1 MQDVAKFDVIPGI
14 YNVKYTYE
22 TQFGDICNDI
32 NISIL
37 EDKKVELK
45 IDGNYV
51 TLYSN
56 FDDAKVLINNY
67 YFIITSNSL
76 EMA

>member
-1 MQDVAKFDVIPGI
+1 MNLEDKKFNLQDVAQFDVIPGI

-37 EDKKVELK
+37 ERQK
-45 IDGNYV
+45 GW
-51 TLYSN
+51 T
-56 FDDAKVLINNY
+56 
-67 YFIITSNSL
+67 
-76 EMA
+76 